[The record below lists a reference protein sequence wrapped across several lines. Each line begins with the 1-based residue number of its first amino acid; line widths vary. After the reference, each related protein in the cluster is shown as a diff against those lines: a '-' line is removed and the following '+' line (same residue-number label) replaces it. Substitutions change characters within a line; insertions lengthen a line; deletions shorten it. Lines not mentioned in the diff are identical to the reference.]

1 MFEVVADAD
10 HHHLAVPVLQEN
22 VAAGQVRVER
32 SVGVVLL
39 VEVENSQVDDIFCS
53 LGGLVPLFGVFS
65 GRKKVFAVRVDH
77 VGVGRVAVELVA
89 GGQQQYAAF
98 ESHAHGQCR
107 PAVILVGLH
116 GEVQRQ
122 AVVVDHVVQ
131 FADDVIHA
139 LVVGTARQVH
149 LHIVAVEVARKDF
162 VAQQYTRTV
171 LAQQAVIEP
180 GTQEAG
186 FVLVLFDDDRA
197 ARRIVEHLLVRA
209 DVLDEVGCRADAPV
223 VVRPVLVV
231 VRRCAPVAE
240 VYLEGVVIL
249 SVVGNVQVVRTRVP
263 GHAVGAV
270 RLVADV
276 AVNGSQVFLGVG
288 GALEYLLDGDPVVG
302 NLVEEVVVAGG
313 QDAEGGQ

>member
-107 PAVILVGLH
+107 
-116 GEVQRQ
+116 
-122 AVVVDHVVQ
+122 
-131 FADDVIHA
+131 
-139 LVVGTARQVH
+139 
-149 LHIVAVEVARKDF
+149 
-162 VAQQYTRTV
+162 
-171 LAQQAVIEP
+171 
-180 GTQEAG
+180 
-186 FVLVLFDDDRA
+186 
-197 ARRIVEHLLVRA
+197 
-209 DVLDEVGCRADAPV
+209 
-223 VVRPVLVV
+223 RP
-231 VRRCAPVAE
+231 
-240 VYLEGVVIL
+240 
-249 SVVGNVQVVRTRVP
+249 
-263 GHAVGAV
+263 
-270 RLVADV
+270 
-276 AVNGSQVFLGVG
+276 
-288 GALEYLLDGDPVVG
+288 
-302 NLVEEVVVAGG
+302 
-313 QDAEGGQ
+313 